1 MALHSHPALLRGC
14 EELIICFRLLSEGD
28 KDAVLQFAYKELQR
42 QQRIEDPIIL
52 RILGREYIPAQHH
65 EEGAITAYDLLLE
78 AQVYE
83 TLAHSYADE
92 RRPFVTYWRRI
103 SL

>member
-1 MALHSHPALLRGC
+1 MARPHPALLGGC
-14 EELIICFRLLSEGD
+14 EELIICYRLLSEDD
-28 KDAVLQFAYKELQR
+28 KDAVRQLAYWELMKQKR
-42 QQRIEDPIIL
+42 KDGPIVL
-52 RILGREYIPAQHH
+52 RILGQEYIPAQHH